1 MNDAHFESKGSTFLL
16 RPLKVQDLGETF
28 YELLGQLTKMD
39 VEKMDEE
46 QSLSLFQR
54 LHDNHRIY
62 VLEEEET
69 ARVIGT
75 GTLLI
80 EEKFLRNYGKVGHIE
95 DIVVHSDFRGYGLGK
110 TMIDFLTK
118 QAKLADCYKCI
129 LDCGEDNAGFYE
141 KCDYERKG
149 VQMALYM

>member
-69 ARVIGT
+69 ARVI
-75 GTLLI
+75 
-80 EEKFLRNYGKVGHIE
+80 
-95 DIVVHSDFRGYGLGK
+95 
-110 TMIDFLTK
+110 
-118 QAKLADCYKCI
+118 
-129 LDCGEDNAGFYE
+129 
-141 KCDYERKG
+141 
-149 VQMALYM
+149 

>member
-1 MNDAHFESKGSTFLL
+1 MNDTHVESNGSTFLL
-16 RPLKVQDLGETF
+16 RPLKVQDLGKTF

-39 VEKMDEE
+39 VENMDEE
-46 QSLSLFQR
+46 QSFSLFQC

-110 TMIDFLTK
+110 VMIDFLTK

-129 LDCGEDNAGFYE
+129 LDCGEDNVGFYE